1 MSISQQIT
9 ALRKGGDLG
18 GAEKLAHDELKKNHS
33 DRYLQN
39 AYGWVIYFRLKE
51 ISDGLLDNKM
61 THMKA
66 VSGLN
71 HYVDEY
77 FQLNLLSKPDLL
89 HSLVLTQ
96 VLKIDKEW
104 IRFVGFAKWWGV
116 DNFREEDHEM
126 LRLNNGKEIASLVLR
141 YFYRIG
147 HALTKHHADLSDT
160 DQAWGENQLNE
171 ALNKHPDDQWLNYYK
186 SKLLLL
192 KGDSKGAQQ
201 ALMLVIRRQKRA
213 YWAWAH
219 LGDILSI
226 DNLEQSII
234 CYQYAVSLAQK
245 PGQIVNVREKLA
257 KLLAIKERFEEAA
270 AHLKRALTVREK
282 EKLKIPD
289 SLKQLLATN
298 WYQQNADLKLS
309 KELDVSSLVDDILY
323 ESANLVS
330 RFGVLDNQNEHKKL
344 AYISF
349 GVNEGVVLRYKQF
362 TGIENIKLGS
372 VVSVEV
378 EEGGS
383 TAIRWSES
391 EKSTI
396 DGLLENFVGL
406 MEKPDDREFGFLRV
420 TGGPSIFV
428 PPNLMKKIGNVSDEN
443 FRCKAILSMDK
454 KKGKEGWVALKVE
467 KI

>member
-219 LGDILSI
+219 LGDR
-226 DNLEQSII
+226 
-234 CYQYAVSLAQK
+234 K
-245 PGQIVNVREKLA
+245 
-257 KLLAIKERFEEAA
+257 
-270 AHLKRALTVREK
+270 
-282 EKLKIPD
+282 
-289 SLKQLLATN
+289 
-298 WYQQNADLKLS
+298 
-309 KELDVSSLVDDILY
+309 
-323 ESANLVS
+323 
-330 RFGVLDNQNEHKKL
+330 
-344 AYISF
+344 
-349 GVNEGVVLRYKQF
+349 
-362 TGIENIKLGS
+362 S
-372 VVSVEV
+372 VV
-378 EEGGS
+378 
-383 TAIRWSES
+383 
-391 EKSTI
+391 
-396 DGLLENFVGL
+396 
-406 MEKPDDREFGFLRV
+406 
-420 TGGPSIFV
+420 
-428 PPNLMKKIGNVSDEN
+428 
-443 FRCKAILSMDK
+443 
-454 KKGKEGWVALKVE
+454 
-467 KI
+467 